1 MRNIPSWLIAISAI
15 GLGFF
20 AFVIGGGVFLNFAGP
35 RLGSSVAIILASV
48 IALTSAYVSF
58 KYSRRFMLKHLRVPF
73 VEGDPLAPEP
83 HSRPSGRIAR
93 AMMFAGLIF
102 FPIFIFTA
110 LSSIINAYV

>member
-1 MRNIPSWLIAISAI
+1 MRNLPSWLITISAI

-35 RLGSSVAIILASV
+35 KLGGSTAIILASLIG
-48 IALTSAYVSF
+48 IASGYVSSR
-58 KYSRRFMLKHLRVPF
+58 YSRKFMLKHLRVPF

-110 LSSIINAYV
+110 LSSIINSYV